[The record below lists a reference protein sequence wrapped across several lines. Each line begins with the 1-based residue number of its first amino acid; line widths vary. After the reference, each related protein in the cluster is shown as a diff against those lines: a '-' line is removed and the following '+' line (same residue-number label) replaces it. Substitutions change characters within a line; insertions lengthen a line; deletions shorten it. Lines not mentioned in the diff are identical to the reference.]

1 MFLCVDREIL
11 TIFGHPD
18 AAVQDDLIYICYLNM
33 ARAGLLALEV
43 YGIFASLKSQLR
55 SN

>member
-18 AAVQDDLIYICYLNM
+18 QTVQDDLIYICYLNM
-33 ARAGLLALEV
+33 ARAGLMALEF
-43 YGIFASLKSQLR
+43 YGIYSLELKVDS
-55 SN
+55 